1 MTPSDIQSPITLTS
15 LEAAIAQN
23 EATYKERLALFPPG
37 TYDEARN
44 RARDMVEFLSAA
56 RDWLVRSG
64 KDSAQYIG
72 PFGTIYFK
80 KGQRVVIKAGSEIRS
95 TRGKPTVSTR
105 KRVVTIHYIDEGYID
120 RSCAEPTVRQPVVNW
135 AGAGGYWHRT
145 ALENVDMQASLE
157 LRAKT
162 Q

>member
-1 MTPSDIQSPITLTS
+1 MTPSDIQSPITLAS

-23 EATYKERLALFPPG
+23 EATYKERLALFPTG
-37 TYDEARN
+37 TYDKARN
-44 RARDMVEFLSAA
+44 HARDMVEFLSAA

-64 KDSAQYIG
+64 QDSAQYIG

-95 TRGKPTVSTR
+95 TRGQPTVSTR
-105 KRVVTIHYIDEGYID
+105 KRVVTVHYIDEGYID

-145 ALENVDMQASLE
+145 ALENVDGPASAALSSNS
-157 LRAKT
+157 